1 MKKLY
6 AYKDKVIKY
15 LGILFVCIGV
25 LGLVFSSFG
34 ENITSQKKESNK
46 THLLC
51 IGVDKFEIM
60 SEREQVYNSI
70 GQADG
75 IFLITIDETKKTVD
89 IVAVPRD
96 TIVTI
101 QKYYSNMEYM
111 GEEEAQICLQY
122 AYADGLENSCELM
135 VDRIEELFE
144 GVKIDNYVAINMA
157 SVIEINTVIGGVDV
171 IVNNAD
177 TAQKMG
183 VEVGESVHLN
193 WENISLYLQSRD
205 KAEAQSA
212 YGRMERL
219 KDYVKAFIPR
229 ALEEVKE
236 NPAIIGE
243 VMTVLGA
250 NLVTDLDAVK
260 TAALATAL
268 SDLSAENITYC
279 TLEGE
284 VIMGEDGYEE
294 FYPDSA
300 KLEKIIQQIK

>member
-1 MKKLY
+1 MEKIFK
-6 AYKDKVIKY
+6 YKDKVIKY
-15 LGILFVCIGV
+15 LGVLLVCIGV
-25 LGLVFSSFG
+25 LGLVFSLFG

-101 QKYYSNMEYM
+101 EKYYSNMEYM

-135 VDRIEELFE
+135 VDRVEELFE

-229 ALEEVKE
+229 ALEAVKE

-250 NLVTDLDAVK
+250 NLVTDLDADE
-260 TAALATAL
+260 TASLAMVL